1 MKIGVIGTGYVGL
14 VQGVILAQFGLN
26 VICVDNNEEK
36 IKNLNNGIVPIYEPG
51 LEDLMVKN
59 IQEKRIEFTT
69 DIKKAVLESEVLFI
83 AVGTPPADDGS
94 ADLRYVLE
102 VANSIGEYMEDSKVV
117 VNKSTVPVGTGHL
130 VRETIQNKLNQREK
144 KLDIQVHGFI
154 TKAEINTIMNIGL
167 ITVRAM

>member
-26 VICVDNNEEK
+26 VVCVDNNEEK
-36 IKNLNNGIVPIYEPG
+36 IKDLNNGIVPIYEPG

-94 ADLRYVLE
+94 ADLRYVLVSE
-102 VANSIGEYMEDSKVV
+102 AM
-117 VNKSTVPVGTGHL
+117 STRPV
-130 VRETIQNKLNQREK
+130 
-144 KLDIQVHGFI
+144 
-154 TKAEINTIMNIGL
+154 IGL
-167 ITVRAM
+167 

>member
-69 DIKKAVLESEVLFI
+69 DIKKEDLESE
-83 AVGTPPADDGS
+83 
-94 ADLRYVLE
+94 E
-102 VANSIGEYMEDSKVV
+102 
-117 VNKSTVPVGTGHL
+117 
-130 VRETIQNKLNQREK
+130 
-144 KLDIQVHGFI
+144 
-154 TKAEINTIMNIGL
+154 
-167 ITVRAM
+167 

>member
-102 VANSIGEYMEDSKVV
+102 VAN
-117 VNKSTVPVGTGHL
+117 
-130 VRETIQNKLNQREK
+130 
-144 KLDIQVHGFI
+144 
-154 TKAEINTIMNIGL
+154 
-167 ITVRAM
+167 

>member
-83 AVGTPPADDGS
+83 AVRTPPADD
-94 ADLRYVLE
+94 
-102 VANSIGEYMEDSKVV
+102 
-117 VNKSTVPVGTGHL
+117 
-130 VRETIQNKLNQREK
+130 
-144 KLDIQVHGFI
+144 
-154 TKAEINTIMNIGL
+154 
-167 ITVRAM
+167 

>member
-69 DIKKAVLESEVLFI
+69 DIKKQF
-83 AVGTPPADDGS
+83 
-94 ADLRYVLE
+94 
-102 VANSIGEYMEDSKVV
+102 
-117 VNKSTVPVGTGHL
+117 
-130 VRETIQNKLNQREK
+130 
-144 KLDIQVHGFI
+144 
-154 TKAEINTIMNIGL
+154 
-167 ITVRAM
+167 